1 MRLETKRNYMHSVS
15 KPRAGRRLGRWCP
28 SLATLHLRSYISVC
42 VAPPP
47 ETAWACRCG
56 PPGADRTREHWHRQ
70 VGRCAGGDF
79 LSFMYG
85 HAASNQQ
92 GPTPL
97 PALLLPGCYSPAWPL
112 CVSRDLERRPPAEG
126 PKFAF
131 FQRAIL
137 LLRTFAYIISACAL
151 RLASAVSS
159 HYLAGVRCTRLV
171 CP

>member
-1 MRLETKRNYMHSVS
+1 MHSVS

-28 SLATLHLRSYISVC
+28 SLAALHLRSYISVC

-70 VGRCAGGDF
+70 VGRCVGGERFPF
-79 LSFMYG
+79 LFHVWPCG
-85 HAASNQQ
+85 KQ
-92 GPTPL
+92 
-97 PALLLPGCYSPAWPL
+97 PARSYTFTCSPAARVLFSCLAAL
-112 CVSRDLERRPPAEG
+112 CISRPREKAARRG
-126 PKFAF
+126 QHFAF
-131 FQRAIL
+131 FERAIL
-137 LLRTFAYIISACAL
+137 LVRTFAYIISACAL
-151 RLASAVSS
+151 RLASAVTS